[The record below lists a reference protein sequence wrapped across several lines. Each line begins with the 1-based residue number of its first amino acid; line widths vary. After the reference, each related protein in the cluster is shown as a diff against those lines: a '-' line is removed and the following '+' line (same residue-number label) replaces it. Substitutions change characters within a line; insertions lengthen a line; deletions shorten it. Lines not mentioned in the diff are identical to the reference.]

1 MIRYGANPIAWTN
14 DDDRSLGAHISLA
27 QCLDEAAAIGFDGI
41 EKGHRLPTTA
51 EGLRAELGPRG
62 LAYVSGWH
70 STNLLVNDLA
80 HEKAQLQPYLT
91 LLKQMGAQ
99 VVIVCETSNA
109 IHGDDT
115 RAVNDRPRLT
125 EAQWPAFA
133 AGIEALAAFSAAQG
147 VTMVYHHHMG
157 TVIEAEWEIDR
168 LMAMTG
174 PHLHLLL
181 DTGHCYFGGGD
192 PLRLAQRHMRRVAHI
207 HAKNVRPL
215 VMDQVRQQGLSFLE
229 GVRRGVFT
237 VPGDAEGAVDFAP
250 VLQVAALCGYQGWLV
265 IEAEQDPT
273 ARPPMEYQTMGL
285 RALKAM
291 ARRVGLDRGM
301 GS

>member
-1 MIRYGANPIAWTN
+1 MIFYGANPIAWTN
-14 DDDRSLGAHISLA
+14 DDDRSLGAHISMA

-41 EKGHRLPTTA
+41 EKGHRLPTTP

-62 LAYVSGWH
+62 LKYVSGWH

-80 HEKAQLQPYLT
+80 AEKAAIQPYLD
-91 LLKQMGAQ
+91 LLKAMGCK

-109 IHGDDT
+109 IHGNDT
-115 RAVNDRPRLT
+115 MAVNDRPRLSEDEWQPFT
-125 EAQWPAFA
+125 Q
-133 AGIEALAAFSAAQG
+133 GIEALAAYTAAQG
-147 VTMVYHHHMG
+147 ITMVYHHHMG
-157 TVIEAEWEIDR
+157 TVIESEWEIDR

-192 PLRLAQRHMRRVAHI
+192 PLRLAKRHMSRVAHI
-207 HAKNVRPL
+207 HAKNVRPDI
-215 VMDQVRQQGLSFLE
+215 MAQVRIQGLSFLE

-237 VPGDAEGAVDFAP
+237 VPGDGEGAVEFTP
-250 VLQVAALCGYQGWLV
+250 VLEVAACHGYQGWLV
-265 IEAEQDPT
+265 IEAEQDPSV
-273 ARPPMEYQTMGL
+273 RVPMDYQTMGL

-291 ARRVGLDRGM
+291 ARRAGLDAAP
-301 GS
+301 